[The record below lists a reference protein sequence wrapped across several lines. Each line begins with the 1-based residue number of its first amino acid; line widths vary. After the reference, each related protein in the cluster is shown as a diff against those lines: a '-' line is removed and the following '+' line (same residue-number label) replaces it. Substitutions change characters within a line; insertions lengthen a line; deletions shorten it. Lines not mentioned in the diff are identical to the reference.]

1 MAEQQTIDRYTD
13 NRHRA
18 DSRYRT
24 DNRYRTEICRTIVGS
39 PSAWLPADV
48 GPKEKFA
55 RSLRPV
61 HLAAI
66 DELLAATRHLAP
78 QAVTRAQFEHPALND
93 FLRAAFYEIMLGY
106 GFTVITGITPD
117 RYSDEDLERI
127 YWGFGTHWGHAVVQS
142 PRGDRLG
149 HVRYEPPGPNY
160 AQRAYTSAGELVA
173 HCDAHELVGL
183 MCVRRARTGGA
194 SGLVSSLEA
203 HNALLRSRPDLLDVL
218 YDCYQFTT
226 REALRRGQE
235 LTPYAVPVFSYVENT
250 LSCYYN
256 RAYIYGAEKYLGPV
270 SAKTK
275 EAMDW
280 LNAYLADERHVLTFM
295 LERGEMVI
303 WHNFTV
309 LHSRTH
315 FEDDDDPS
323 FKRHLLRMWL
333 QVPEGRPMVPVYHRD
348 LVDGT

>member
-1 MAEQQTIDRYTD
+1 MAEQQTIEQ
-13 NRHRA
+13 
-18 DSRYRT
+18 
-24 DNRYRTEICRTIVGS
+24 YRTEICGTIIGP
-39 PSAWLPADV
+39 PSAWLPSDI

-55 RSLRPV
+55 RRLTPE

-78 QAVTRAQFEHPALND
+78 QEVTRAQFDHPALNG
-93 FLRAAFYEIMLGY
+93 FLRSAFDEIMHRH
-106 GFTVITGITPD
+106 GFVVITGIMPE
-117 RYSDEDLERI
+117 RYSEEEFERI

-149 HVRYEPPGPNY
+149 HVRYEPPGPHY
-160 AQRAYTSAGELVA
+160 APRAYTSAGELVA

-183 MCVRRARTGGA
+183 MCVKRARTGGA
-194 SGLVSSLEA
+194 SGLVSSLAA
-203 HNALLRSRPDLLDVL
+203 HSELLRTRPDLLDVL
-218 YDCYQFTT
+218 YNGYQFTT

-235 LTPYAVPVFSYVENT
+235 LTPYAVPIFSYVENT

-256 RAYIYGAEKYLGPV
+256 RAYIYAAEKYLGPV

-280 LNAYLADERHVLTFM
+280 LNAYFADEKHVLTFM
-295 LERGEMVI
+295 LERGEMAI
-303 WHNFTV
+303 WHNFTI
-309 LHSRTH
+309 LHARTH
-315 FEDDDDPS
+315 FEDDDDPN

-333 QVPEGRPMVPVYHRD
+333 HVPNGRPMIPVYHRD
-348 LVDGT
+348 LVDGA